1 MESIGNGRR
10 FVIRRSSDKQSHFIL
25 SARNSEVCITSE
37 TYTSKQSAQ
46 GGILVVREVAPTA
59 T

>member
-1 MESIGNGRR
+1 MELIGNGRR

-25 SARNSEVCITSE
+25 SARNGEVRVTSE

-46 GGILVVREVAPTA
+46 GGILVLRELAPTA